1 MYLGV
6 LQTRGAPKLVQKSK
20 NAKFEAPVFEEI
32 PIWKMWH
39 MGAPPIGF
47 VGCVF
52 CLPPSGYQK
61 DIDAHNLSL
70 FLGLVCF
77 CVFYRV
83 GVFQRK
89 KNGVDV
95 SSAFDFCFAFFSY
108 MRFGQQHFRRVV
120 MTKPVLKS
128 NMVWPNC

>member
-1 MYLGV
+1 MYLVV

-20 NAKFEAPVFEEI
+20 NAKFGAPVFEEI

-70 FLGLVCF
+70 LLGLVCF
-77 CVFYRV
+77 CVF
-83 GVFQRK
+83 
-89 KNGVDV
+89 
-95 SSAFDFCFAFFSY
+95 
-108 MRFGQQHFRRVV
+108 
-120 MTKPVLKS
+120 
-128 NMVWPNC
+128 